1 MTYVASFMIALYVMG
16 LSVGTCYGQTFCI
29 RGVDGSDSMSLSRSR
44 ISSEFYTSVLATAS
58 ISELLQHEQIENSLP
73 WYFNLKMCKRIQ
85 STIYID
91 SGGGGSGTQI

>member
-16 LSVGTCYGQTFCI
+16 LPVGTCYGPTFCI
-29 RGVDGSDSMSLSRSR
+29 RGVDRSDSMGLPRSE

-73 WYFNLKMCKRIQ
+73 WHFILKKCKRM
-85 STIYID
+85 
-91 SGGGGSGTQI
+91 